1 MLGTVVAAAAVA
13 VFGVML
19 IEWARACRRG
29 EFRRSWVVGYRTPL
43 TLRDDRAWA
52 AAHRAAAPFVLLA
65 GIGTLAS
72 GAAAAA
78 LAAVRVGEV
87 VPLLL
92 GGAIVWSLA
101 WVVIGGFPAV
111 RASRAAVT
119 EGDWVPE

>member
-19 IEWARACRRG
+19 IGWARACRRG
-29 EFRRSWVVGYRTPL
+29 EFRRSWIVGYRTPL

-52 AAHRAAAPFVLLA
+52 AAHRAAAPFILVA
-65 GIGTLAS
+65 GVGTLV
-72 GAAAAA
+72 GGVAAAA
-78 LAAVRVGEV
+78 LAAVQTGEV

-92 GGAIVWSLA
+92 GGATVWALP

-119 EGDWVPE
+119 EGDRAPE